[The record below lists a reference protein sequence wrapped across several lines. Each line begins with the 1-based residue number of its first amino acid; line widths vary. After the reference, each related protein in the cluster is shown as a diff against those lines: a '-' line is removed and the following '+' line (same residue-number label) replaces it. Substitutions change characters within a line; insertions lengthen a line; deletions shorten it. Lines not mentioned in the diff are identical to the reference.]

1 MCVNKGEE
9 NTWQQVTQTFLH
21 ALTAGFPQIRCYD
34 AQNHV
39 CADVSKERAASNYG
53 VIKLRSG
60 GR

>member
-9 NTWQQVTQTFLH
+9 NTWQQVTLTLLR
-21 ALTAGFPQIRCYD
+21 ALTAVFPQMRSYE

-39 CADVSKERAASNYG
+39 CADVSKERAASNYR
-53 VIKLRSG
+53 VTKLRSG